1 MFTKHLLRA
10 GAIAALLLVNQAS
23 AAEEEQVSTR
33 LYVPKKPPP
42 KHDDHTH
49 RRQSKTMGDC
59 APHITSCGAMDDVK
73 IIHEPVLPDQINYV
87 THVEIVT
94 VNNETEGHCR
104 KTITVQDDKP
114 VTVKVDLVVTTTRE
128 VVNIV
133 DETIIVYQTVTANS
147 VEQCFIN
154 SDVLTSRRPGSQPL
168 PTPSSRKSSKEPT
181 YSIASPA
188 EITDA
193 KTEIVREPEEAVQHV
208 EREASE
214 GVSPDTAEM
223 EIPNPFLN

>member
-1 MFTKHLLRA
+1 MLC
-10 GAIAALLLVNQAS
+10 I
-23 AAEEEQVSTR
+23 
-33 LYVPKKPPP
+33 
-42 KHDDHTH
+42 
-49 RRQSKTMGDC
+49 
-59 APHITSCGAMDDVK
+59 
-73 IIHEPVLPDQINYV
+73 
-87 THVEIVT
+87 
-94 VNNETEGHCR
+94 GHCR

-133 DETIIVYQTVTANS
+133 DETIIKYQTVTANS

-154 SDVLTSRRPGSQPL
+154 SDVLTSRRPGSQPA

-193 KTEIVREPEEAVQHV
+193 RTEIVREPEEVVQHV
-208 EREASE
+208 EDEASE
-214 GVSPDTAEM
+214 GVTPDTAGM
-223 EIPNPFLN
+223 KIPNPFMD